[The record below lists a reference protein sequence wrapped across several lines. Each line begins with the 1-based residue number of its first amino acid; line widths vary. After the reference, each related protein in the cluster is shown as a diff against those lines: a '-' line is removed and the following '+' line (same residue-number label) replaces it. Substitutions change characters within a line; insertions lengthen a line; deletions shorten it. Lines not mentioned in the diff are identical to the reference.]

1 VRSGGCWDGEV
12 AYWCSPLLKDD
23 LFRVGLLDLGPDGPA
38 AFRELLTKH
47 VPGLKAVTPFDRIYL
62 SGGSVDRPEIADLAA
77 EALRWL
83 GALIPLPSL
92 AGAWVKQ
99 AAQGTALLADGL
111 AGGRHADLVEALDL
125 RGASGTVWDY
135 LRLP

>member
-1 VRSGGCWDGEV
+1 M
-12 AYWCSPLLKDD
+12 A
-23 LFRVGLLDLGPDGPA
+23 
-38 AFRELLTKH
+38 
-47 VPGLKAVTPFDRIYL
+47 
-62 SGGSVDRPEIADLAA
+62 
-77 EALRWL
+77 